1 MLFSKKLKVRRVV
14 GQSMHPSIKDGSM
27 CLFLHQNKYK
37 VNDIVLINSNG
48 KDFVKKIED
57 LNNKSVRLISDD
69 YFGLDSR
76 VWGRLDISAIKA
88 KLIFRV
94 PFF

>member
-1 MLFSKKLKVRRVV
+1 
-14 GQSMHPSIKDGSM
+14 M

-37 VNDIVLINSNG
+37 VNDIVLINLNG